1 MPGAQ
6 TSLQLRNTPEA
17 MRRAARRIVE
27 KLHRHGHQAFFAGGW
42 VRDFLMGRKPLDVD
56 IATSAS
62 PEQVLGIFPRATPVG
77 VQFGVVKVRL
87 FGRSYDVATF
97 RTEGPYLDGRH
108 PASVRFSGPRQDAL
122 RRDFTVNG
130 LFYDPI
136 TGRVLDYV
144 NGRADI
150 RKGILRTI
158 GRPQERFRED
168 KLRMLRA
175 VRFACGLDFKISTGT
190 FDAIRL
196 LAPAILEV
204 SWERIRDELLK
215 ILTGPRPDSGLD
227 LMHESGLMAHI
238 LPEVEAMRG
247 VAQPEEFHPEG
258 DVFVH
263 TRIALRMLRH
273 PSPVLALAT
282 LLHDV
287 GKPPTFAVRN
297 RVRFDGHVEAGAR
310 IAEQICRRLRMS
322 NEETARVGE
331 LILDHLRFMHIKEMR
346 LSTLKRFL
354 RRAHFEDHLELH
366 RVDCASSHGK
376 LDNYRFA
383 RAKYEEFKAE
393 PPPAPRL
400 ITGHDLKAMGYP
412 PGPIFRRI
420 LEAVED
426 RHLEEPRL
434 TREQALA
441 FVRRHFPPAGSGQT
455 S

>member
-1 MPGAQ
+1 
-6 TSLQLRNTPEA
+6 

-27 KLHRHGHQAFFAGGW
+27 KLRLQGHEAFFAGGW
-42 VRDFLMGRKPLDVD
+42 VRDFLLRRKPLDVD

-62 PEQVLGIFPRATPVG
+62 PEEVLRIFHHAIPVG
-77 VQFGVVKVRL
+77 AQFGVVRVRMY
-87 FGRSYDVATF
+87 GRDYDVATF

-108 PASVRFSGPRQDAL
+108 PSSVKFSGPEQDAQ

-136 TGRVLDYV
+136 AGRVIDFV
-144 NGRADI
+144 QGGADI

-158 GRPQERFRED
+158 GKPQDRFRED

-175 VRFACGLDFKISTGT
+175 IRFACSLDFKITPET
-190 FDAIRL
+190 YDAICL
-196 LAPAILEV
+196 FAPSILEV

-215 ILTGPRPDSGLD
+215 ILSGPKPDRALD
-227 LMHESGLMAHI
+227 QMHETGLLAHI

-247 VAQPEEFHPEG
+247 VAQPEQFHPEG

-263 TRIALRMLRH
+263 SRAALALLRH

-287 GKPPTFAVRN
+287 GKPPTFTISD
-297 RVRFDGHVEAGAR
+297 RVRFDGHVEVGAR
-310 IAEQICRRLRMS
+310 MAGEICRRLRMS
-322 NEETARVGE
+322 NDETERVVE
-331 LILDHLRFMHIKEMR
+331 LVLHHLRFMHILEMR
-346 LSTLKRFL
+346 TSTLKRFL
-354 RRAHFEDHLELH
+354 RLSRFEDHLELH
-366 RVDCASSHGK
+366 RVDCASSHRK

-393 PPPAPRL
+393 PPPPPRL
-400 ITGHDLKAMGYP
+400 VTGDDLIAMGYP
-412 PGPIFRRI
+412 PGPVFSQI

-426 RHLEEPRL
+426 LHLEDPQL
-434 TREQALA
+434 THEAALA
-441 FVRRHFPPAGSGQT
+441 YVRSQFPLQESGQT
-455 S
+455 P